1 MDNNYICYQINFPNF
16 HQKLIFDS
24 TNVSKDSNANVRE
37 FKIKFKIWK
46 CCTDAR
52 ERIIMI
58 C

>member
-24 TNVSKDSNANVRE
+24 TNVSNANVRE